1 MGYTKISD
9 IIVPEVFNSYF
20 IQRTMEKANFYMGG
34 IIQNNPTLNQLASSG
49 GTTINMPF
57 FKDLTGDAEPLS
69 DTTPLTVNN
78 ITTSQDKARLQ
89 MLGKS
94 FGSND
99 LAKALSGADP
109 MGAIGDLIAD
119 YWARQYQTYLMSSLN
134 GVLASNVA
142 VNSGDMVKNVALE
155 TTVGAVKF
163 DANLFIDGQST
174 FGDTIRNVTGIAMHP
189 DTYYHLLK
197 VDNIS
202 FERESQGDLVIETY
216 RGLKIIVD
224 SKLPKVA
231 GSTSGFKYTTV
242 LFGEGAFGFGQGGA
256 PVPTETDRDTLQG
269 TDILITRTHFIMHP
283 MGVKWNE
290 ASVAGLT
297 PTKAELATAS
307 NWTRVYERGAIKIAY
322 VIHN

>member
-1 MGYTKISD
+1 MSYTKLSD
-9 IIVPEVFNSYF
+9 VIVPEVFNPYF
-20 IQRTMEKANFYMGG
+20 VNRTMEKANFYLGG
-34 IIQNNPTLNQLASSG
+34 IISNNPTLNQLASSG

-57 FKDLTGDAEPLS
+57 FKDLTGDAEALS
-69 DTTPLTVNN
+69 DTVPLTVNN
-78 ITTSQDKARLQ
+78 ITTAQDKARLQ

-109 MGAIGDLIAD
+109 MGAIGELIAD
-119 YWARQYQTYLMSSLN
+119 YWARQYQAYLMASLS

-142 VNSGDMVKNVALE
+142 GTGDMVKNVALE

-174 FGDTIRNVTGIAMHP
+174 FGDSIRNVTGIAMHP
-189 DTYYHLLK
+189 DTYYQLLK
-197 VDNIS
+197 TDNIS
-202 FERESQGDLVIETY
+202 FERQSMGELVIETY
-216 RGLKIIVD
+216 RGLRVIVD
-224 SKLPKVA
+224 RKLPKIA
-231 GSTSGFKYTTV
+231 GTTSGFKYTTV
-242 LFGEGAFGFGQGGA
+242 LFGDGAFGFGQGGA

-307 NWTRVYERGAIKIAY
+307 NWTRIYEREQVKIAY